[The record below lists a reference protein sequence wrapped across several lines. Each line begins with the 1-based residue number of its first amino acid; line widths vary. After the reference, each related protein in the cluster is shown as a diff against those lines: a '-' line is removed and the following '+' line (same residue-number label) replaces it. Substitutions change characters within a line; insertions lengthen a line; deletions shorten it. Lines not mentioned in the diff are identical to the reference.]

1 MGNQLFIN
9 PYNFIPFGSTI
20 EERRKSREAAY
31 RGRDH
36 LVSGWLTVELNTKTP
51 LIIPDGAHPAYW
63 DVKSSRYVRNP
74 DEDAKKILHKEYCFL
89 RIPGEAG
96 KDRSSLAV
104 NFAE

>member
-63 DVKSSRYVRNP
+63 DVKSSRYVR
-74 DEDAKKILHKEYCFL
+74 
-89 RIPGEAG
+89 IPMRTPRKFYIRNIA
-96 KDRSSLAV
+96 
-104 NFAE
+104 F